1 MRYPET
7 SSSKLAKPDMRL
19 PKLKKPEIEVPALTK
34 PEMLAVPVI
43 VGTEFLK
50 PDRWSPTLMMPAL

>member
-1 MRYPET
+1 
-7 SSSKLAKPDMRL
+7 MRL